1 MGRNA
6 RNAMV
11 MVLALACSAT
21 SQAQDMST
29 PLTKLP
35 NEIEY
40 KGLAAAPQ
48 TAVLFGDPSKPGIYV
63 VRVRFPKGTKV
74 MPHSHPDAPRTI
86 AVLAGTLYLGF
97 GEQWD
102 EGKLAPLPTGTFFTE
117 PANAAHFAWAK
128 DDDVI
133 VQLTS
138 IGPTANNPVPHP
150 KQAGT
155 GSDAPG
161 R

>member
-11 MVLALACSAT
+11 MVFALACSAT

-63 VRVRFPKGTKV
+63 VRVRFPKGT
-74 MPHSHPDAPRTI
+74 T
-86 AVLAGTLYLGF
+86 
-97 GEQWD
+97 
-102 EGKLAPLPTGTFFTE
+102 APLPQLRNQKPTW
-117 PANAAHFAWAK
+117 ANAAAVARSWKLSKLAER
-128 DDDVI
+128 
-133 VQLTS
+133 L
-138 IGPTANNPVPHP
+138 
-150 KQAGT
+150 
-155 GSDAPG
+155 DALVEA
-161 R
+161 